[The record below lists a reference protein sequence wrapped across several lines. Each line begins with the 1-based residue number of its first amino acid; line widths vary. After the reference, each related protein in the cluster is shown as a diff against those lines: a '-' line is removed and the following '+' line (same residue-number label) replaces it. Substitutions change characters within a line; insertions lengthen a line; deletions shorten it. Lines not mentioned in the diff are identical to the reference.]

1 MNLLTITLLLVVLII
16 LVIVFCFLKD
26 SFNDQNTFT
35 LSDKFDAYYIN
46 LKRRPDK
53 NKNTLVELNKS
64 NLLKN
69 KMKRFEAIDGKD
81 IDLTNYLAPG
91 ISARLLEKRRRCI
104 SARLLE
110 KRRGWIGCALS
121 HMELWQRCVYINKP
135 MLIFE
140 DDNVIKEEVN
150 YDKHLETIIN
160 NFPKDFDIVYLVTYN
175 IVNYKPYND
184 LFVKAKSNNSI
195 LSAYFISPSG
205 AQKLLDSIMPYK
217 PYLQIDWYINR
228 LTHNKKI
235 NCYIYR
241 KSIMYTIQDFNTTDI
256 QGKTNYVKKF
266 EKNY

>member
-1 MNLLTITLLLVVLII
+1 MNLLTISLILLLIVLIV
-16 LVIVFCFLKD
+16 LVVVFCFLRD
-26 SFNDQNTFT
+26 SFKVENNYT

-91 ISARLLEKRRRCI
+91 ISARLLEKRR
-104 SARLLE
+104 
-110 KRRGWIGCALS
+110 GWIGCALS
-121 HMELWQRCVYINKP
+121 HMELWQRCIKMNKP

-160 NFPKDFDIVYLVTYN
+160 NFPNDFDIVYLVTDN
-175 IVNYKPYND
+175 IVNYRPYND

-228 LTHNKKI
+228 LTYNKKI

>member
-1 MNLLTITLLLVVLII
+1 MNLLTISLILLLIVLIV
-16 LVIVFCFLKD
+16 LVVVFCFLKD
-26 SFNDQNTFT
+26 SFTNNQGTLN

-53 NKNTLVELNKS
+53 NKNTLLELEKS

-69 KMKRFEAIDGKD
+69 KMKRFEAIDGKE

-91 ISARLLEKRRRCI
+91 ISARLLEKRR
-104 SARLLE
+104 
-110 KRRGWIGCALS
+110 GWIGCAFS
-121 HMELWQRCVYINKP
+121 HMELWQRCININKP

-150 YDKHLETIIN
+150 FDKHLETIIN
-160 NFPKDFDIVYLVTYN
+160 NFPKDFDIVYLVTDN

-241 KSIMYTIQDFNTTDI
+241 KSIMYTIQDFNKSDI

>member
-1 MNLLTITLLLVVLII
+1 MNFALII
-16 LVIVFCFLKD
+16 LIIILIVLIVISIICLIKKD
-26 SFNDQNTFT
+26 SFENKEHTNI
-35 LSDKFDAYYIN
+35 LNKFDAYYIN

-81 IDLTNYLAPG
+81 IDLTNYLEPG
-91 ISARLLEKRRRCI
+91 I

-121 HMELWQRCVYINKP
+121 HMELWQRSISMNKP
-135 MLIFE
+135 ILVFE

-160 NFPKDFDIVYLVTYN
+160 NFPKDFDIVYLVTDN
-175 IVNYKPYND
+175 IVNYKTYND

-205 AQKLLDSIMPYK
+205 AHKLLDSIMPYK

>member
-1 MNLLTITLLLVVLII
+1 MNLLTISLMLLLIVLIV
-16 LVIVFCFLKD
+16 LVVVFCFLRD
-26 SFNDQNTFT
+26 SFKDDNNYT

-53 NKNTLVELNKS
+53 NKNTLVELDKS

-69 KMKRFEAIDGKD
+69 KMKKFEAIDGKD

-91 ISARLLEKRRRCI
+91 ISARLLEKRR
-104 SARLLE
+104 
-110 KRRGWIGCALS
+110 GWIGCALS
-121 HMELWQRCVYINKP
+121 HMKLWQKCVDINKP
-135 MLIFE
+135 ILIFE
-140 DDNVIKEEVN
+140 DDNVIKKEVY
-150 YDKHLETIIN
+150 YDKHLKTIIN
-160 NFPKDFDIVYLVTYN
+160 NFPNDFDIIYLVTDN
-175 IVNYKPYND
+175 IVNYRPYND

>member
-1 MNLLTITLLLVVLII
+1 MNLLKISLILLLII
-16 LVIVFCFLKD
+16 LIVLVVVFCFIKD
-26 SFNDQNTFT
+26 SFKDQSTFN

-53 NKNTLVELNKS
+53 NKNTLVELDKS

-91 ISARLLEKRRRCI
+91 ISARLLEKRR
-104 SARLLE
+104 
-110 KRRGWIGCALS
+110 GWIGCALS
-121 HMELWQRCVYINKP
+121 HMQLWQRCISMNKP
-135 MLIFE
+135 ILVFE

-160 NFPKDFDIVYLVTYN
+160 NFPKDFDIVYLVTDN

>member
-1 MNLLTITLLLVVLII
+1 MNFVLLIVISIIIVVGLIVWDSRRDTFGNVIKNSNTIL
-16 LVIVFCFLKD
+16 
-26 SFNDQNTFT
+26 
-35 LSDKFDAYYIN
+35 DKFDAYYIN

-53 NKNTLVELNKS
+53 NKNTLIELEKS
-64 NLLKN
+64 NLLKT
-69 KMKRFEAIDGKD
+69 KMKRFEAIDGKE
-81 IDLTNYLAPG
+81 IDLNNYLEPG
-91 ISARLLEKRRRCI
+91 ISSK
-104 SARLLE
+104 LLE

-121 HMELWQRCVYINKP
+121 HIELWNRCISIKKP
-135 MLIFE
+135 ILIFE
-140 DDNVIKEEVN
+140 DDNVIKEELN
-150 YDKHLETIIN
+150 YDKHLEIIIN
-160 NFPKDFDIVYLVTYN
+160 NFPTDFDMVYLVTDN
-175 IVNYKPYND
+175 IVKYKPYND
-184 LFVKAKSNNSI
+184 LFVKAKSDNSI

-228 LTHNKKI
+228 LTNNNKI

>member
-1 MNLLTITLLLVVLII
+1 MNLLTISLILLLII
-16 LVIVFCFLKD
+16 LIVLVVVFCFLRD
-26 SFNDQNTFT
+26 SFKDENNYT

-81 IDLTNYLAPG
+81 IDLTNYLEPG
-91 ISARLLEKRRRCI
+91 I

-121 HMELWQRCVYINKP
+121 HMELWQRSISMNKP
-135 MLIFE
+135 ILVFE

-150 YDKHLETIIN
+150 YDKHLEIIIN
-160 NFPKDFDIVYLVTYN
+160 NFPKDFDIVYLVTDN

>member
-1 MNLLTITLLLVVLII
+1 MKLLTIVLLLICII
-16 LVIVFCFLKD
+16 LIVSFVVCYFKD
-26 SFNDQNTFT
+26 SFKNQSTFT

-53 NKNTLVELNKS
+53 NKNTLVELDKS
-64 NLLKN
+64 NLLRN

-91 ISARLLEKRRRCI
+91 ISARLLEKRR
-104 SARLLE
+104 
-110 KRRGWIGCALS
+110 GWIGCALS
-121 HMELWQRCVYINKP
+121 HMELWQKCVDINKP
-135 MLIFE
+135 ILIFE

-160 NFPKDFDIVYLVTYN
+160 NFPKDFDIVYLVTDN

>member
-1 MNLLTITLLLVVLII
+1 MNLLTISLILLLIVLIV
-16 LVIVFCFLKD
+16 LVVVFCFLRD
-26 SFNDQNTFT
+26 SFKVENNYT

-53 NKNTLVELNKS
+53 NKNTLVELDKS

-69 KMKRFEAIDGKD
+69 KMKRFEAVDGKD
-81 IDLTNYLAPG
+81 IDLTNYLEPG
-91 ISARLLEKRRRCI
+91 I

-121 HMELWQRCVYINKP
+121 HMELWQRCVDINKP
-135 MLIFE
+135 ILVFE

-160 NFPKDFDIVYLVTYN
+160 NFPKDFNIVYLVTDN
-175 IVNYKPYND
+175 IVKYKPYND

-195 LSAYFISPSG
+195 LSAYFISPSC

-256 QGKTNYVKKF
+256 QGKNNYVKKF

>member
-1 MNLLTITLLLVVLII
+1 MNLLTISLILLLIVLIV
-16 LVIVFCFLKD
+16 LVVVFCFLRD
-26 SFNDQNTFT
+26 SFKENNYT

-53 NKNTLVELNKS
+53 NKNTLVELDKS

-81 IDLTNYLAPG
+81 IDLTNYLALG
-91 ISARLLEKRRRCI
+91 INARLLEK
-104 SARLLE
+104 
-110 KRRGWIGCALS
+110 KRGWIGCALS
-121 HMELWQRCVYINKP
+121 HMELWQRCININKP

-160 NFPKDFDIVYLVTYN
+160 NFPKNFDIVYLVTDN

-184 LFVKAKSNNSI
+184 LFVKAKGNNYI

>member
-1 MNLLTITLLLVVLII
+1 MNLLTISLILLLIVLIV
-16 LVIVFCFLKD
+16 LVVVFCFLKD
-26 SFNDQNTFT
+26 SFKDENNYT

-53 NKNTLVELNKS
+53 NKNTLVELDKS

-91 ISARLLEKRRRCI
+91 ISARLLEKRR
-104 SARLLE
+104 
-110 KRRGWIGCALS
+110 GWIGCALS
-121 HMELWQRCVYINKP
+121 HMELWQRCISMNKP
-135 MLIFE
+135 ILVFE
-140 DDNVIKEEVN
+140 DDNVIKEKIN

-160 NFPKDFDIVYLVTYN
+160 NFPKDFDIVYLVTDN

-195 LSAYFISPSG
+195 LSAYFISPNG

-217 PYLQIDWYINR
+217 PYLQIDLYINR

>member
-1 MNLLTITLLLVVLII
+1 MNLLTISLILLLIVLIV
-16 LVIVFCFLKD
+16 LVVGFCFLRD
-26 SFNDQNTFT
+26 SFEDKNNYT

-53 NKNTLVELNKS
+53 NKNTLVELDKS

-69 KMKRFEAIDGKD
+69 KMKRFEAIDGKE
-81 IDLTNYLAPG
+81 IDLTNYLAP
-91 ISARLLEKRRRCI
+91 RI

-121 HMELWQRCVYINKP
+121 HMELWQRCISMNKP
-135 MLIFE
+135 ILVFE

-160 NFPKDFDIVYLVTYN
+160 NFPKDFDIVYLVTDN

-195 LSAYFISPSG
+195 TSAYFISPSG

-217 PYLQIDWYINR
+217 PYLQIDKYINR

-241 KSIMYTIQDFNTTDI
+241 KSIMYTIQDFNNSDI

>member
-1 MNLLTITLLLVVLII
+1 MNLLTISLILLLIVLIV
-16 LVIVFCFLKD
+16 LVVVFCFLRD
-26 SFNDQNTFT
+26 SFKVENNYT

-81 IDLTNYLAPG
+81 IDLTNYLAVG
-91 ISARLLEKRRRCI
+91 I

-121 HMELWQRCVYINKP
+121 HMELWQKCVDINKP
-135 MLIFE
+135 ILIFE

-150 YDKHLETIIN
+150 YDKHLETIVN
-160 NFPKDFDIVYLVTYN
+160 NFPNDFDIVYLVTDN

-184 LFVKAKSNNSI
+184 LFVKAKGNNFTTP
-195 LSAYFISPSG
+195 AYFISPSG
-205 AQKLLDSIMPYK
+205 AQKLLDFIMPYK
-217 PYLQIDWYINR
+217 PYLQIDRYIMN
-228 LTHNKKI
+228 LTYNKKI

>member
-1 MNLLTITLLLVVLII
+1 MNLLTFSLILLLIVLII
-16 LVIVFCFLKD
+16 LVVVFCFLKD
-26 SFNDQNTFT
+26 SFKDEST
-35 LSDKFDAYYIN
+35 LNLLDKFDAYYIN

-91 ISARLLEKRRRCI
+91 ISARLLEKRR
-104 SARLLE
+104 
-110 KRRGWIGCALS
+110 GWIGCAFS
-121 HMELWQRCVYINKP
+121 HMELWQRCVDINKP
-135 MLIFE
+135 ILIFE

-160 NFPKDFDIVYLVTYN
+160 NFPKDFDIVYLVTDN

-217 PYLQIDWYINR
+217 PYLQIDWYIHR
-228 LTHNKKI
+228 LTLNKKI

-266 EKNY
+266 EKIY

>member
-1 MNLLTITLLLVVLII
+1 MNLLTISLILLLIVLIV
-16 LVIVFCFLKD
+16 LVVVFCFLKD
-26 SFNDQNTFT
+26 SFKDENNYT

-53 NKNTLVELNKS
+53 NKNTLVELDKS

-91 ISARLLEKRRRCI
+91 ISARLLEKRR
-104 SARLLE
+104 
-110 KRRGWIGCALS
+110 GWIGCALS
-121 HMELWQRCVYINKP
+121 HMELWQRCISINKP
-135 MLIFE
+135 ILVFE

-160 NFPKDFDIVYLVTYN
+160 NFPNDFDIIYLVTDN

-205 AQKLLDSIMPYK
+205 AQKLLDFIMPYK

-256 QGKTNYVKKF
+256 QGKTNNVKKF

>member
-1 MNLLTITLLLVVLII
+1 MNLLTISLILLLIVLIV
-16 LVIVFCFLKD
+16 LVVFFCFLRD
-26 SFNDQNTFT
+26 SFKDQNTFT

-53 NKNTLVELNKS
+53 NKNTLLELEKS

-69 KMKRFEAIDGKD
+69 KMKRFEAIDGKK

-91 ISARLLEKRRRCI
+91 IGKS
-104 SARLLE
+104 LLE

-121 HMELWQRCVYINKP
+121 HMELWQRCISMNKP
-135 MLIFE
+135 ILVFE

-150 YDKHLETIIN
+150 FDKHLETIIN
-160 NFPKDFDIVYLVTYN
+160 NFPKDFDIVYLVTDN

-256 QGKTNYVKKF
+256 QNKTNYVKKF

>member
-1 MNLLTITLLLVVLII
+1 MNLLTISLILLLIVLIV
-16 LVIVFCFLKD
+16 LVVVFCFLRD
-26 SFNDQNTFT
+26 SFKDENNYT

-53 NKNTLVELNKS
+53 NKNTLVELDKS
-64 NLLKN
+64 NLLRN

-91 ISARLLEKRRRCI
+91 ISARLLEKRR
-104 SARLLE
+104 
-110 KRRGWIGCALS
+110 GWIGCALS
-121 HMELWQRCVYINKP
+121 HMELWQRCISMNKP
-135 MLIFE
+135 ILVFE

-160 NFPKDFDIVYLVTYN
+160 NFPKDFDIVYLVTDN

-184 LFVKAKSNNSI
+184 LFVKAKGNNYTTP
-195 LSAYFISPSG
+195 AYFISPSG
-205 AQKLLDSIMPYK
+205 AQKLLDFIMPYK
-217 PYLQIDWYINR
+217 PYLQIDGYIMK
-228 LTHNKKI
+228 LTYNKKI

-241 KSIMYTIQDFNTTDI
+241 KSIMYTIQDFNKSDI

>member
-1 MNLLTITLLLVVLII
+1 MNLLTITLILLLVVLIV
-16 LVIVFCFLKD
+16 LVVVFCFLKD
-26 SFNDQNTFT
+26 SFKDENTFT

-53 NKNTLVELNKS
+53 NKKTLVELDKS

-81 IDLTNYLAPG
+81 INLTNYLAHG
-91 ISARLLEKRRRCI
+91 I

-121 HMELWQRCVYINKP
+121 HMELWQRCVDINKP
-135 MLIFE
+135 ILIFE

-150 YDKHLETIIN
+150 YYKHLETIIN
-160 NFPKDFDIVYLVTYN
+160 NFPNDFDIVYLVTDN

-184 LFVKAKSNNSI
+184 LFVKVENNNSI

-205 AQKLLDSIMPYK
+205 AQKLLDSITPYK

-228 LTHNKKI
+228 ITHNKKI

>member
-1 MNLLTITLLLVVLII
+1 MNLLTISLILLLIVLIV
-16 LVIVFCFLKD
+16 LVVGFCFLRD
-26 SFNDQNTFT
+26 SFEDKNNYT

-53 NKNTLVELNKS
+53 NKNTLVELDKS

-69 KMKRFEAIDGKD
+69 KMKRFEAIDGKE
-81 IDLTNYLAPG
+81 IDLTNYLAP
-91 ISARLLEKRRRCI
+91 RI

-121 HMELWQRCVYINKP
+121 HMELWQRCISMNKP
-135 MLIFE
+135 ILVFE

-160 NFPKDFDIVYLVTYN
+160 NFPKDFDIVYLVTDN

-195 LSAYFISPSG
+195 TSAYFISPSG

-217 PYLQIDWYINR
+217 PHLQIDKYINR

-241 KSIMYTIQDFNTTDI
+241 KSIMYTIQDFNNSDI